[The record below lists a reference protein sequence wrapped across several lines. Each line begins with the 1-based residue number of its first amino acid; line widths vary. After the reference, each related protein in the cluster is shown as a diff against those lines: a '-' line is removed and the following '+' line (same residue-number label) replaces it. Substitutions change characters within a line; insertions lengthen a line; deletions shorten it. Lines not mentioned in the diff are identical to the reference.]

1 MAEHSGTTSARL
13 KAILP
18 TRVVN
23 RQIFRA
29 LLSLASAALLLR
41 VMGMLNQIVVSSR
54 YGAGPNMDAYFIAS
68 TLPLLLAQLLGSA
81 IEGSVVPIYARV
93 RSHKTSEYASRLFS
107 TLLNLFILVTVVI
120 TVGMFL
126 IRSKILLLSAPGSP
140 PGVLGLAIDLAPFI
154 FPAFVLTV
162 VISYLESILN
172 TEGQFGWPAYAG
184 MLVPLTTAVLVLT
197 AGKALGVVMLC
208 VGTVAGLSLQLCVF
222 AFRARRA
229 RLAYRLVLDLRI
241 PELGEIIKI
250 GWPVLIGAL
259 IGQAANLTD
268 LIFASFLSPGSISAL
283 NYSIKLTSVFTGV
296 IFTSVGR
303 AALPY
308 LSRQASMND
317 MKGFKETLRL
327 YIWII
332 AGITTVLS
340 LFVMAF
346 AHPLVQIL
354 FQRGAFTA
362 DDTNHTAS
370 TLVGFAVG
378 LTPVALGFIAFR
390 AFSAIGKTWVLMQR
404 ALFTLVLN
412 AILDYFFSRIWQS
425 EGIALAT
432 SATYFC
438 SMFLLFFALRHMIGD
453 LHLFTPP
460 TEVVD
465 VLRRARRRS
474 GPSRPVITPAGAF
487 MFQTQQMG
495 TGERS
500 LFSLNR
506 VPYKVQQHLTRL
518 AVSVTVFVAGVVG
531 VFLNS
536 LSALK
541 ISLASVFIL
550 LLMRYE
556 FVLLLIW
563 VLFNGPNELPIFRGS
578 NVLIGLTVP
587 TLLLMTSIPIKHAIK
602 RLPALGFLSA
612 YLFWSA
618 LSIGISPLGLV
629 PAMTAWVLRLDCLA
643 VSLLALHVLNSK
655 RRLMICIDVLLLLS
669 VGIALYGIYGYFTK
683 QNGIVDYSTSLFR
696 IVSIFAAAPPFA
708 LFLSL
713 VIPVALYRT
722 FTLQGVKRIIS
733 WLVVCILLV
742 TAGLT
747 FARAAYISIPV
758 SILFMAYFAPSRE
771 VRNALLGGMAAVA
784 VLLILLVTI
793 GNVPILDRFANQD
806 ITSLNGRT
814 YLWQAILSNFDATQL
829 LGNGIRASDVLLT
842 NLRIGINGQ
851 GVIGTSP
858 HNLFLGTLY
867 ENGVIGLLLFTSV
880 LIALA
885 VSLVAG
891 IRKTTGEQR
900 GLFVVALAVL
910 ISIVLQSID
919 SSDFWDQSIS
929 VYIWVIMVLPFA
941 RCWSQLKEPARN
953 DEDFFY
959 DDTEP
964 RLKVVQKP
972 G

>member
-1 MAEHSGTTSARL
+1 MVEHSGTTSARL

-41 VMGMLNQIVVSSR
+41 VMGMLNQVVVSSR
-54 YGAGPNMDAYFIAS
+54 YGAGPSMDAYFIAS
-68 TLPLLLAQLLGSA
+68 TLPLLLAQLLGSG

-107 TLLNLFILVTVVI
+107 TLLNFFILVTIVV
-120 TVGMFL
+120 TLGMFL
-126 IRSKILLLSAPGSP
+126 LRSRLLLLSAPGSSP
-140 PGVLGLAIDLAPFI
+140 SVLALAVDLAPFI
-154 FPAFVLTV
+154 FPAFVLMV

-208 VGTVAGLSLQLCVF
+208 VGMVAGLCLQLCFF

-229 RLAYRLVLDLRI
+229 RLVYRLVLDMRI
-241 PELGEIIKI
+241 PELSEIIKV
-250 GWPVLIGAL
+250 GWPVLVGAL
-259 IGQAANLTD
+259 IGQAASLTD
-268 LIFASFLSPGSISAL
+268 LIFSSFLSAGSISAL
-283 NYSIKLTSVFTGV
+283 NYSLKLTSVFTGV

-317 MKGFKETLRL
+317 MKGFKETLHL
-327 YIWII
+327 YVWII

-340 LFVMAF
+340 LLVFVF

-370 TLVGFAVG
+370 TLMGFAVG

-390 AFSAIGKTWVLMQR
+390 AFSAIGKTGVLMQR

-412 AILDYFFSRIWQS
+412 AIFDYIFSRIWQS

-438 SMFLLFFALRHMIGD
+438 SMFLLFFTLRHMIGD

-460 TEVVD
+460 AEVMD
-465 VLRRARRRS
+465 VWHQVRGRS
-474 GPSRPVITPAGAF
+474 G
-487 MFQTQQMG
+487 
-495 TGERS
+495 
-500 LFSLNR
+500 FSIS
-506 VPYKVQQHLTRL
+506 YKVQQHLSRL
-518 AVSVTVFVAGVVG
+518 VVIVAAFAAGVVG

-541 ISLASVFIL
+541 ISLASIL
-550 LLMRYE
+550 ILVLMRYE
-556 FVLLLIW
+556 FVLLLVW

-578 NVLIGLTVP
+578 NVLIGLTIP
-587 TLLLMTSIPIKHAIK
+587 TLLLMTSMPIKQSIK
-602 RLPALGFLSA
+602 RLPALGFLSI
-612 YLFWSA
+612 YLFWAA

-629 PAMTAWVLRLDCLA
+629 PALTAWVLRVDCLA
-643 VSLLALHVLNSK
+643 VSILAINVLNTK

-669 VGIALYGIYGYFTK
+669 AGIALYGIYGYFTK
-683 QNGIVDYSTSLFR
+683 QNGIVDYTTSLFR

-713 VIPVALYRT
+713 VIPLALYRT
-722 FTLQGVKRIIS
+722 FTLQGSRRIIG
-733 WLVVCILLV
+733 WLLVFVLLV

-758 SILFMAYFAPSRE
+758 TILFMACFAPSRGM
-771 VRNALLGGMAAVA
+771 RNVLLSGIAVAA

-842 NLRIGINGQ
+842 NLHIGVNGQ

-867 ENGVIGLLLFTSV
+867 ENGVFGLLLFTSV

-885 VSLVAG
+885 ASLVVG
-891 IRKTTGEQR
+891 IRKTSGEQR

-910 ISIVLQSID
+910 IGIVLQSID

-941 RCWSQLKEPARN
+941 LCWSQPKEPARG

-964 RLKVVQKP
+964 RMKVVQKP